1 MYLTGMTQV
10 SWRRRWC
17 AQEQLDGGCEDE
29 DGAEHRDCE
38 EGPEKNPVQH
48 LSHKLP
54 VLNYLE
60 EGRSV
65 HYHYHDCIFIIKES
79 TIKKSL
85 VLLNIIFIPFFIL
98 NINRMLEQLYYCK
111 TSLNI

>member
-1 MYLTGMTQV
+1 MCTVCNIVSGTVKFPFVMYLTGMTQV

-17 AQEQLDGGCEDE
+17 AQEQLDSGCEDE

-60 EGRSV
+60 EGRKLIIIIMTGI
-65 HYHYHDCIFIIKES
+65 YIIK
-79 TIKKSL
+79 
-85 VLLNIIFIPFFIL
+85 
-98 NINRMLEQLYYCK
+98 
-111 TSLNI
+111 